1 MWRCEVYYDLGTA
14 GLEKINTY
22 DFEQFDDKFNPQ
34 SNYLLKESHYLYLPQ
49 VRLQKN
55 NPGKVV
61 VSGIANDFEFDN
73 TYLYNDTLPVMKT
86 SLMKQTRGNGAGMTR
101 TGVTRYTYY

>member
-1 MWRCEVYYDLGTA
+1 
-14 GLEKINTY
+14 
-22 DFEQFDDKFNPQ
+22 
-34 SNYLLKESHYLYLPQ
+34 
-49 VRLQKN
+49 LQKN

-61 VSGIANDFEFDN
+61 VAGIANDFEFDN